1 MPAGTKREDSK
12 TKGRHKRFPFHIP
25 IGDWSGDGHSKCE
38 FFHATAA
45 KPIVDVREA
54 YFKAKKKLPKLCPER
69 FCSEYEDDTLP
80 DGVAAALRDAGC
92 PLPDDLGTFDLAD
105 MAAVVV
111 WFLNQGDPE
120 LDARPDN
127 NPPEMLS
134 FVGKDEKRRHIGF
147 IGYGLWGQ

>member
-1 MPAGTKREDSK
+1 MKK
-12 TKGRHKRFPFHIP
+12 TQRRFSFHIP
-25 IGDWSGDGHSKCE
+25 IGDWSSDGHGKCD
-38 FFHATAA
+38 FIHATAA
-45 KPIVDVREA
+45 KPILDVREA

-80 DGVAAALRDAGC
+80 DGVAKALRDAGC
-92 PLPDDLGTFDLAD
+92 PLPEDLGMFGTPE

-120 LDARPDN
+120 LDARLDD

-147 IGYGLWGQ
+147 IGYGLLGS